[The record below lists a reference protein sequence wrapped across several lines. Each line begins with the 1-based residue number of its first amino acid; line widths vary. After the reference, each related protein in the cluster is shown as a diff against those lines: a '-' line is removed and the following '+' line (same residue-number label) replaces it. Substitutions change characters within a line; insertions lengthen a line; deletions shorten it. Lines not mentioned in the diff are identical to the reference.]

1 MKISEIIEELQKIY
15 NEEGDLDVYRM
26 LDEYGN
32 CSLIKTVYCYES
44 EDKSEDNFGNY
55 LKVMAE

>member
-15 NEEGDLDVYRM
+15 NEEGDLDVYKM

-32 CSLIKTVYCYES
+32 SSLIKTVYCYES
-44 EDKSEDNFGNY
+44 EDNFENY
-55 LKVMAE
+55 LKVMIE